1 MSVDFSFGL
10 EDKVAFVT
18 GAAAGIGEAIAEA
31 FSAKGARVVVV
42 DMDAAAAES
51 VAARLG
57 AGTYAVGCDV
67 SSAESVDAA
76 VQAVLDRSGRID
88 VLVNSAGVARLAPA
102 EDLSLADWNLTMAV
116 NVTGTFLTTQRV
128 GRVMLAQGGGK
139 VINISSQAGIVAIPD
154 HVAYTA
160 SKFAVNGLTRVFA
173 AEWGGRGINVNSIS
187 PTVVLT
193 ELGKKAWAGPK
204 GDAHKAQIPKGRFA
218 EPEEIAAAAVFL
230 ASNGADMINGAD
242 LVVDGGFTIL

>member
-1 MSVDFSFGL
+1 MH
-10 EDKVAFVT
+10 
-18 GAAAGIGEAIAEA
+18 
-31 FSAKGARVVVV
+31 
-42 DMDAAAAES
+42 
-51 VAARLG
+51 
-57 AGTYAVGCDV
+57 
-67 SSAESVDAA
+67 
-76 VQAVLDRSGRID
+76 AVLDRSGRVD
-88 VLVNSAGVARLAPA
+88 VLVNPAGAARLAPA